1 MFYVLK
7 VVISAILIV
16 LISEIGKRS
25 SLMGAVLASL
35 PLVSFLAI
43 IWMYIE
49 SKDVKQIVNLSTDI
63 FWLVLPSL
71 FFFILFPILLK
82 RELNFWLAFGFS
94 AIVMIGAYL
103 LLSLVFKLK

>member
-7 VVISAILIV
+7 VLISAILIV

-43 IWMYIE
+43 IWIYIE

-71 FFFILFPILLK
+71 LFFILFPILLK
-82 RELNFWLAFGFS
+82 RELNFWLAFGLS

-103 LLSLVFKLK
+103 LFSLVFKLK